1 MHNVTSLAE
10 HRATPPSIFFN
21 RRELDQILRL
31 YGQMVSEGEW
41 RDYAM
46 SDGAER
52 AVFSVFRRAS
62 EMPLYRI
69 VKCPKWAK
77 RQGAWAILAPGD
89 QILKRG
95 HELETV
101 LRFFEKKRLNVVD

>member
-10 HRATPPSIFFN
+10 YRATPPSVFFN
-21 RRELDQILRL
+21 RRELDQILRV
-31 YGQMVSEGEW
+31 YGRMVAEGEW

-46 SDGAER
+46 SDGAEQ

-62 EMPLYRI
+62 EMPIYRI

-77 RQGAWAILAPGD
+77 RQGAWAILSPGG

-95 HELETV
+95 HELEAV
-101 LRFFEKKRLNVVD
+101 LRFFEKKRLDVID

>member
-1 MHNVTSLAE
+1 MQNVTLLADY
-10 HRATPPSIFFN
+10 RSAPSVFFN
-21 RRELDQILRL
+21 RRELDQILRV
-31 YGQMVSEGEW
+31 YGRMVAEGEW

-62 EMPLYRI
+62 EMALYRI
-69 VKCPKWAK
+69 VKCPKWAR
-77 RQGAWAILAPGD
+77 RQGAYAILAPGN

-95 HELETV
+95 HDLEAV
-101 LRFFEKKRLNVVD
+101 LRFFDSKRLNLVD